1 MSRRYS
7 PSIVD
12 FDGKCRRTVS
22 GKLGFK
28 IFSILL
34 LQDNAPLA
42 ETEITDLS
50 AITLDDTPSTSQC
63 NNSTRSRI
71 GFNQIF
77 SSIRS
82 PFSKMFVS
90 SEFKNFLSVF
100 LGRRQFQK
108 VAKRA
113 SGMLSQHVRLSSCL
127 TTKPTVPTLN

>member
-34 LQDNAPLA
+34 LQDNASLA
-42 ETEITDLS
+42 DLS

>member
-34 LQDNAPLA
+34 LQDNASLA
-42 ETEITDLS
+42 DLS

-113 SGMLSQHVRLSSCL
+113 NGMLSQHVRLNLRL